1 MVQSSTPP
9 LPRDGHGQEDHVY
22 GGVVPQGYVT
32 PAPPCGCGRGVAV
45 VVCLYSMCNPPVVV
59 MVLRMMCMQGLAHKK
74 RLPPREGG
82 CSRIVYLY
90 VYVWICM
97 YVYMYMYVCKYVC
110 KCICMYMHIYIYV
123 CICMNTHVCVYVY
136 VCMYVSMY
144 VNVFVC
150 FCMYMHVYV
159 WIRMYMYVCI
169 YIYISVYRYIRLFI
183 YVYVWNMSISATRIY
198 RGMYRIYREYVQYI
212 YIYVYICVVYIQCIH
227 GYKFKWCLCRVYIEC
242 I

>member
-90 VYVWICM
+90 VYV
-97 YVYMYMYVCKYVC
+97 
-110 KCICMYMHIYIYV
+110 
-123 CICMNTHVCVYVY
+123 
-136 VCMYVSMY
+136 
-144 VNVFVC
+144 
-150 FCMYMHVYV
+150 
-159 WIRMYMYVCI
+159 
-169 YIYISVYRYIRLFI
+169 
-183 YVYVWNMSISATRIY
+183 
-198 RGMYRIYREYVQYI
+198 
-212 YIYVYICVVYIQCIH
+212 
-227 GYKFKWCLCRVYIEC
+227 
-242 I
+242 

>member
-1 MVQSSTPP
+1 M
-9 LPRDGHGQEDHVY
+9 
-22 GGVVPQGYVT
+22 
-32 PAPPCGCGRGVAV
+32 
-45 VVCLYSMCNPPVVV
+45 V

-110 KCICMYMHIYIYV
+110 KCICMYMHIYV

-159 WIRMYMYVCI
+159 WIRMYMYVC
-169 YIYISVYRYIRLFI
+169 V
-183 YVYVWNMSISATRIY
+183 
-198 RGMYRIYREYVQYI
+198 YI
-212 YIYVYICVVYIQCIH
+212 YIYLCIDIYGCLYMYMYGIWVSRPQESIEVCTESIESTYIIYIPRHPIVLEKSTPPWFRTSFH
-227 GYKFKWCLCRVYIEC
+227 ENAWNMANRSNFVKIVTFVLFFWNVLLFRGTKHKRSEK
-242 I
+242 